1 MTGIILIN
9 LFITALIFTLCA
21 CGVLITLFGA
31 FVFTKLIIMPNK
43 APADVS
49 NRINHIRLDDFKLF
63 NTHPPNAPTLANKML
78 IKVWVSIIVIF
89 LIVMFNIIV
98 FIIL

>member
-49 NRINHIRLDDFKLF
+49 NRINHIRLVWFAIQSPELFVPLFSWLKNDEYDNVKHNDKKDNDNGNSDF
-63 NTHPPNAPTLANKML
+63 N
-78 IKVWVSIIVIF
+78 
-89 LIVMFNIIV
+89 
-98 FIIL
+98 